1 MPKSKPPRRRYR
13 PLRRVNK
20 VTERAMTIYDKLE
33 EVTEKLHRQIE
44 PFLDQIPARERTL
57 MLTLLADNRAQ
68 IAGGRAD
75 ILQPSATPV
84 LDELLR
90 QDAERRRKAR
100 LTPPPSPVFSGR
112 FA

>member
-1 MPKSKPPRRRYR
+1 MTIHSTQEKHPVPKSKPPRSRYR
-13 PLRRVNK
+13 PLRHVNK
-20 VTERAMTIYDKLE
+20 VTDRAMTIYDKLE
-33 EVTEKLHRQIE
+33 EVTEKLHRQIA

-75 ILQPSATPV
+75 IFQPSATPV

-90 QDAERRRKAR
+90 QDAERQRAAAKR
-100 LTPPPSPVFSGR
+100 
-112 FA
+112 